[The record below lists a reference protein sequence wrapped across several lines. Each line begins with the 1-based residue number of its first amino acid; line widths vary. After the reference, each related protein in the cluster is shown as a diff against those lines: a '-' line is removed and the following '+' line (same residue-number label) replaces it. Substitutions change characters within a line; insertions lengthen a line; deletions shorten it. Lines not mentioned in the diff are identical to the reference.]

1 MHNANQHSWSYQEVA
16 ATPLSGRIE
25 DHLLAAVR
33 KLSANLNVVDVCD
46 AVLAGAAAV
55 FAATSSWVLLHD
67 PARSVL
73 RVAKFRGDAAEVFR
87 NAEIPVPSNTIAGLT
102 FSNREFMF
110 VPDVTREQRWQHP
123 ERVHASGLRSVLS
136 VPLIAADVA
145 VGVVCVDSTE
155 LSADHPPSELQI
167 KRLELFAAQ
176 AAIGITNARLYE
188 ASQQDRARLRTL
200 LRQRRELR
208 GQVTELRQAVNT
220 AYSFGRI
227 VGESPA
233 LRRVLAEVDQVATSD
248 VTVLLL
254 GETGTGKEL
263 VARALHESSRRASR
277 PFVPVNCAALPETLV
292 ESEMFGHEKGAF
304 TGAHARKPG
313 RFEVAHGGTLFLD
326 EIGDLPLAAQAK
338 LLRVLQDGRV
348 ERVGGTQPVVVNVR
362 IVAATNQD
370 LTDRVADKAF
380 REDLFY
386 RLNVFPIRIP
396 PLRER
401 LADIPLLAGHFGA
414 RFAERAGKR
423 VAEIQQAA
431 LDKLQ
436 RYHWPGNVREL
447 QNVVE
452 RAVILARIGP
462 IAPDHIRLEEV
473 SRPAAHEPI
482 PTPIS
487 GAAAEMNTD
496 SIATLAEIERTAI
509 LRALKA
515 AHGRI
520 SGARG
525 AATLLGLKP
534 TTLHAKMKKLGVRRE
549 LALDS

>member
-1 MHNANQHSWSYQEVA
+1 MQSSNKHSWSYQDA
-16 ATPLSGRIE
+16 AAPLSRRIE

-33 KLSANLNVVDVCD
+33 KLSTNLDVDEVCD

-55 FAATSSWVLLHD
+55 FAATASWIFLHD
-67 PARSVL
+67 PVRNVL
-73 RVAKFRGDAAEVFR
+73 RVAKFHGDGAEAFQNVE
-87 NAEIPVPSNTIAGLT
+87 NPAQSNTIAWLT

-123 ERVHASGLRSVLS
+123 ERVHASGLKSVLS

-155 LSADHPPSELQI
+155 LSADRPPSELQI

-200 LRQRRELR
+200 LRQRRELCE
-208 GQVTELRQAVNT
+208 QVTELRQAVNT
-220 AYSFGRI
+220 AYSFGSI
-227 VGESPA
+227 VGESTA
-233 LRRVLAEVDQVATSD
+233 LRRVLAEVEQVATSD

-263 VARALHESSRRASR
+263 VARAVHESSRRASR

-370 LTDRVADKAF
+370 LTVRVADKAF

-386 RLNVFPIRIP
+386 RLNVFPIHVP

-401 LADIPLLAGHFGA
+401 LADIPLLASHFGA

-462 IAPDHIRLEEV
+462 ITADHIRVEEV
-473 SRPAAHEPI
+473 SRTAVHEP
-482 PTPIS
+482 TPPS
-487 GAAAEMNTD
+487 SSSAADQRDAD
-496 SIATLAEIERTAI
+496 QLAPLADIERTAI
-509 LRALKA
+509 LRALK
-515 AHGRI
+515 
-520 SGARG
+520 
-525 AATLLGLKP
+525 T
-534 TTLHAKMKKLGVRRE
+534 
-549 LALDS
+549 